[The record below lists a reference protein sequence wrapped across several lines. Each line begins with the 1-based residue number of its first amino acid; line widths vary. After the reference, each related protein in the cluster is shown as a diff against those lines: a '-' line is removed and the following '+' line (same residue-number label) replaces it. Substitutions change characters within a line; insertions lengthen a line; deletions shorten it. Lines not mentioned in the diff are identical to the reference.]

1 MEVELVNGATGD
13 RRTVRCAR
21 RCPLRH
27 LQKRVCGAFGED
39 FPGIKAEIAVDGRL
53 FKLFDEKPFWGVA
66 RTGTVWFTPTDDPY
80 WLDVRDR
87 RRQLLEGRE
96 PSPLRI

>member
-39 FPGIKAEIAVDGRL
+39 FPGIKAEIAVGGRL
-53 FKLFDEKPFWGVA
+53 FKRFDEKPFWGVA
-66 RTGTVWFTPTDDPY
+66 RTGNVWFTPTDDPY

-87 RRQLLEGRE
+87 RRQLLQGRE